1 LKIEKNI
8 KSKLAENPDYQP
20 KEVKVV
26 NVAAK
31 SMCEWIL
38 GVSSFTDINRE
49 INKKKAIVA

>member
-1 LKIEKNI
+1 MKIEKNI
-8 KSKLAENPDYQP
+8 KAKLAENPDYQP

-26 NVAAK
+26 NNAAK